1 MELCELPNPLKSFEA
16 MPMISFYWEL
26 PSKTYLFN
34 KIKIWFQRNS
44 IVYIVTCEHVA
55 NKQLRFYILNRSH
68 GSKIGTFFFFN
79 KIIWQRTI
87 MFQYWSTYYLNDL
100 IIPSYLQLICLYFI
114 LSPLILDRSPFCLSN
129 LCCRSCTLMY
139 IVFSVTETKKRD

>member
-1 MELCELPNPLKSFEA
+1 

-55 NKQLRFYILNRSH
+55 NKQLRFYIFKPFTR
-68 GSKIGTFFFFN
+68 IEDWDFFFFFFY

>member
-1 MELCELPNPLKSFEA
+1 MNYLILKNRLNQCQWYHFTENFHQKLTCL
-16 MPMISFYWEL
+16 IK
-26 PSKTYLFN
+26 SKFDFKEIQLLILNNVNTL
-34 KIKIWFQRNS
+34 QTNS
-44 IVYIVTCEHVA
+44 CVFI
-55 NKQLRFYILNRSH
+55 FLNRSH
-68 GSKIGTFFFFN
+68 GSKIGTSFFFFFY

-87 MFQYWSTYYLNDL
+87 MFQYWSTYNLNDL